1 MRKGLF
7 SVVAKDFSK
16 TEFNET
22 YTILETQTIHVQHGL
37 NAKMCFPISIYDIT
51 AETKLLKPLF
61 VSRVPHH

>member
-37 NAKMCFPISIYDIT
+37 NAKMCFPISIHDLT
-51 AETKLLKPLF
+51 AESILLETLI
-61 VSRVPHH
+61 R